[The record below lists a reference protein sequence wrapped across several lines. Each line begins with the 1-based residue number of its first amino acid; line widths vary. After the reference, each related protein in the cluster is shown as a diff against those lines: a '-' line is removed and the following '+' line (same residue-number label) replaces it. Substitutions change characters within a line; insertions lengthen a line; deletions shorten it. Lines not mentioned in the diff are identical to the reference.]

1 MTNEKEIPMSD
12 ELAVQQ
18 VLARYSRAH
27 DRRDGAAMGSLFTPE
42 ARVTIFYNNNPDG
55 KPELIG
61 ELTGRE
67 AIAQATMHMM
77 KPHPPRG
84 WSHNATDGLL
94 IDIDGDRATVDAQ
107 FMVFSILGDAKPAS
121 GWRRVRRLR
130 WARSRRSSLATT
142 RRSWFAWRDS
152 GSSSRCRFDIT
163 CRLPSEADGCD
174 ESGCLSSL
182 WRRGVGIHRRPG
194 PEA

>member
-1 MTNEKEIPMSD
+1 MSD

-18 VLARYSRAH
+18 VLARYVRAH
-27 DRRDGAAMGSLFTPE
+27 DRRDGAAIAALFTAE

-61 ELTGRE
+61 ELAGRE
-67 AIAQATMHMM
+67 AIAQATTHLM

-107 FMVFSILGDAKPAS
+107 FMVFTILGDAKPAS
-121 GWRRVRRLR
+121 GWP
-130 WARSRRSSLATT
+130 ADATGAMGT
-142 RRSWFAWRDS
+142 IRP
-152 GSSSRCRFDIT
+152 I
-163 CRLPSEADGCD
+163 
-174 ESGCLSSL
+174 ESGYYTQKLVRVEGQWLIESL
-182 WRRGVGIHRRPG
+182 QVRHNLPF
-194 PEA
+194 AF